1 MRIKSLLIVLLFALL
16 LAAGCGRTESAE
28 TTKEKETTAGAA
40 SESSSESAP
49 SQSAATEG
57 TVPGKP
63 LVTGD
68 ITEDNL
74 EQVCNI
80 LKEAGL
86 SHVDTFAEWVRNT
99 ASGADADSDV
109 SGFQDASCRLTVM
122 LLAGEL
128 IHSDSVEE
136 DYQGTYL
143 MFDLEAIENQEA
155 FALLKGKEALFT
167 TLFGETEIPEGGFE
181 QLWAEKWE
189 KHGISVKSE
198 KCAIISLVFKAY
210 EQEAAFV
217 GHTGILVD
225 CRDRAD
231 VSTDYIFVEKIA
243 FGDPFRVSLIN
254 DEAELMAMLSERS
267 DYSVEEGDPSPAV
280 YKNGSLIGKLNVTG
294 TAEAITPTG
303 YPDGE
308 IQRQTLY
315 YKGTLYQYNG
325 TLIVQGI
332 SSEHPVLLGKVIN
345 ENNLILPKDD
355 FHSSRIEVG
364 KEVYSFG
371 DMDILWVKEAEN
383 RYIGLEPVVE
393 P

>member
-1 MRIKSLLIVLLFALL
+1 MMKIKSLLIILLCALL
-16 LAAGCGRTESAE
+16 MAAGCGRTETGE

-40 SESSSESAP
+40 SESSSENAP

-57 TVPGKP
+57 PIQGEA

-80 LKEAGL
+80 LQEAGL
-86 SHVDTFAEWVRNT
+86 THVDTFAEWVRNT

-128 IHSDSVEE
+128 IHSDRVEE

-143 MFDLEAIENQEA
+143 MFDLDAIENQEA

-167 TLFGETEIPEGGFE
+167 TLFGETDIPEGGFE
-181 QLWAEKWE
+181 QLWAKKWE

-243 FGDPFRVSLIN
+243 FGDPFCVSLIN

-280 YKNGSLIGKLNVTG
+280 YKNGSLIGQLSVNG
-294 TAEAITPTG
+294 TAEAITPT
-303 YPDGE
+303 
-308 IQRQTLY
+308 
-315 YKGTLYQYNG
+315 
-325 TLIVQGI
+325 
-332 SSEHPVLLGKVIN
+332 
-345 ENNLILPKDD
+345 
-355 FHSSRIEVG
+355 G